1 MPKKKKSIYPL
12 WVLIP
17 ALLIYTVFSVVP
29 IVISLVCSFTDWN
42 MGRLYTPAFNG
53 IANYIELLKDPVFLR
68 SIGNT
73 FLFALATT
81 ILKTVV
87 GFLLALV
94 MVKKIPGRGIMR
106 TIYYAPCV
114 ISITVVGVLFK
125 SILANKGLLN
135 NVLQIIGLSNL
146 THDWLGSYGTAI
158 GSVILVETFFFLL
171 QYLHIY
177 GTFFSVICI
186 FISLRIP
193 FTVMT
198 FCSFVKGVPRE
209 IDEASIMDG
218 CNFWQMTIKI
228 LFPILKPIMVTNV
241 VITAIDV
248 WNNFMIP
255 LFYLG
260 SAKKS
265 TISMVIYS
273 FFGRYNR
280 DWQYV
285 FAALMLVVLPM
296 LIFFIILQK
305 HIIAGMTAGAVKG

>member
-1 MPKKKKSIYPL
+1 MKKKHAGKCIL
-12 WVLIP
+12 FLFMVAL
-17 ALLIYTVFSVVP
+17 ALLYVIPFFMMGLGSFKTQAEAARFDLALPSKWLFSNYTHVLESGKIWLGYLNSIIITIPVTVISVFLGAIAG
-29 IVISLVCSFTDWN
+29 IVISRRNDKLSQ
-42 MGRLYTPAFNG
+42 G
-53 IANYIELLKDPVFLR
+53 
-68 SIGNT
+68 
-73 FLFALATT
+73 
-81 ILKTVV
+81 
-87 GFLLALV
+87 
-94 MVKKIPGRGIMR
+94 
-106 TIYYAPCV
+106 IYYYF
-114 ISITVVGVLFK
+114 IF
-125 SILANKGLLN
+125 GLTLT
-135 NVLQIIGLSNL
+135 LQIASI
-146 THDWLGSYGTAI
+146 
-158 GSVILVETFFFLL
+158 FFLL

-260 SAKKS
+260 SAKKINYLHGNLQLFW
-265 TISMVIYS
+265 TLQQRLAICVCCIDA
-273 FFGRYNR
+273 GRIANVNLFYNSSKTYYCR
-280 DWQYV
+280 YDSRCCER
-285 FAALMLVVLPM
+285 
-296 LIFFIILQK
+296 IR
-305 HIIAGMTAGAVKG
+305 

>member
-1 MPKKKKSIYPL
+1 MKKIHAEKYILFLFMVALALVYIVPFLMMGFGSFKNQAEAAKFDLSLPTQWIFSNYTH
-12 WVLIP
+12 VLESGKIIP
-17 ALLIYTVFSVVP
+17 GYVNSLIVTVPVTLISVFLGAISG
-29 IVISLVCSFTDWN
+29 IVISRRND
-42 MGRLYTPAFNG
+42 RLAHG
-53 IANYIELLKDPVFLR
+53 
-68 SIGNT
+68 
-73 FLFALATT
+73 
-81 ILKTVV
+81 
-87 GFLLALV
+87 
-94 MVKKIPGRGIMR
+94 
-106 TIYYAPCV
+106 IYYYFIFGLTLTLQTA
-114 ISITVVGVLFK
+114 SI
-125 SILANKGLLN
+125 
-135 NVLQIIGLSNL
+135 
-146 THDWLGSYGTAI
+146 
-158 GSVILVETFFFLL
+158 FFLL
-171 QYLHIY
+171 QALHIY

-209 IDEASIMDG
+209 IDEAAIMDG
-218 CNFWQMTIKI
+218 CNFWQMTLKV
-228 LFPILKPIMVTNV
+228 LMPILKPIMITNV

-260 SAKKS
+260 SAKKA
-265 TISMVIYS
+265 TVSMAIYS

-296 LIFFIILQK
+296 LILFIILQK

>member
-53 IANYIELLKDPVFLR
+53 VANYIELLKDPVFLR

-135 NVLQIIGLSNL
+135 NILQMIGLSNL

-158 GSVILVETFFFLL
+158 GSVISEDYYESATLDGASAFAKLKNITLPLIVPSMTVVVTLSIAGGLKVFDIIYVLTNGGPGFDTQVLATYTYQSFSLGFL
-171 QYLHIY
+171 
-177 GTFFSVICI
+177 GESSAGSVILAVI
-186 FISLRIP
+186 
-193 FTVMT
+193 
-198 FCSFVKGVPRE
+198 
-209 IDEASIMDG
+209 
-218 CNFWQMTIKI
+218 
-228 LFPILKPIMVTNV
+228 V
-241 VITAIDV
+241 VI
-248 WNNFMIP
+248 
-255 LFYLG
+255 
-260 SAKKS
+260 
-265 TISMVIYS
+265 ISFTMN
-273 FFGRYNR
+273 RYFTKR
-280 DWQYV
+280 EV
-285 FAALMLVVLPM
+285 EM
-296 LIFFIILQK
+296 
-305 HIIAGMTAGAVKG
+305 